1 MKFLRKTAQYT
12 LYDHKKNQ
20 DTIKE
25 LITQSIIEKNNKYK
39 KMDTT
44 HPQNGQILTPTCH
57 NRIMTSRHEEPR
69 KTARLLDGYIEARM
83 GHKA

>member
-1 MKFLRKTAQYT
+1 MKFLRKTTQYT

-39 KMDTT
+39 KMDTI
-44 HPQNGQILTPTCH
+44 HLQNG
-57 NRIMTSRHEEPR
+57 
-69 KTARLLDGYIEARM
+69 
-83 GHKA
+83 